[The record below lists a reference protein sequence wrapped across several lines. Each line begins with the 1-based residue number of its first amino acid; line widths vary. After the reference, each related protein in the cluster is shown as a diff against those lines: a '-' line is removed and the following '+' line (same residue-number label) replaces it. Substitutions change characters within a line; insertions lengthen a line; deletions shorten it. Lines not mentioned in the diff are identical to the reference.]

1 LGFIHAGYKSFERLK
16 NLEILDI
23 SENGVNNTVLP
34 FINTASSLKTLIL
47 HGNNMEGTFPMKELI
62 NLRNLELLDLSKNQ
76 FVGPVPGK
84 NLANLFID
92 PKY

>member
-47 HGNNMEGTFPMKELI
+47 HGNNMEGTFPMKGTYVHFQVLI
-62 NLRNLELLDLSKNQ
+62 SSILRSRSHS
-76 FVGPVPGK
+76 
-84 NLANLFID
+84 
-92 PKY
+92 